1 MKRLWVVIALSFLLL
16 AGCSK
21 SNEARPT
28 DAEGLYKL
36 SCLACHGAD
45 LKGTSGPPVVNMSSK
60 YSQEDI
66 EKLILEGKGMMPGK
80 LLSETEAATVAKWLM
95 EK

>member
-1 MKRLWVVIALSFLLL
+1 MKRTWLVLALSFLFL

-28 DAEGLYKL
+28 DAEGLYEL

-45 LKGTSGPPVVNMSSK
+45 LKGASGPPVLNMASK
-60 YSQEDI
+60 HSQEDI

-80 LLSETEAATVAKWLM
+80 LLTETEAETVAKWLI